1 MSGLELL
8 PVSGGAAV
16 PVPPGETVLGRG
28 PLLGISD
35 KRVSRNHALL
45 QNKDGRLRL
54 KSTHVNPVFLQ
65 SGSDSAP
72 RPLTRDQWAELQPGD
87 TLSLLPGQF
96 CYRLTGGEEPDQG
109 PDQEPDQ
116 EHYLPTVAPSQTEHK
131 PWIKVLR
138 LPDGIPSIGKVREK
152 KSVDELF

>member
-1 MSGLELL
+1 LPRIITFLL

-109 PDQEPDQ
+109 PDQELDQEPDQ
-116 EHYLPTVAPSQTEHK
+116 GLDQDQEEPERDQEPN
-131 PWIKVLR
+131 
-138 LPDGIPSIGKVREK
+138 LPDFST
-152 KSVDELF
+152 